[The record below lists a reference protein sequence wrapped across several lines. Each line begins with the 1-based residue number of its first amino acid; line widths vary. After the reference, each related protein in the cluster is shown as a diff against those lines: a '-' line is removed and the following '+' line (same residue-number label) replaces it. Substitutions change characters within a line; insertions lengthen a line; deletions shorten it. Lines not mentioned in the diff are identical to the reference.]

1 MKNRIAILIPL
12 ALAMF
17 LCANA
22 EAQKPQDAVS
32 QNEKIKALNQM
43 LQQASAARQAGD
55 FQKAVSI
62 MQEATQQDPS
72 QDVLWVSLGLS
83 HLGAKQYPEAIEAF
97 KKAVGLNRE
106 SHAYHNLLGTAY
118 LRRRQMDDA
127 VGEFKTAAEL
137 NDKNPSDPKHNP
149 NAAMYWYN
157 AGAAL
162 TIQGKSDEAIAA
174 FDKAIAADPKKA
186 EAYYQKG
193 INLIGK
199 AKVDKDG
206 KMTAPEGT
214 EEAFQKYLELSPNG
228 QFAEP
233 VKEMLAMIG
242 AKIETQYGTAKK
254 GKK

>member
-1 MKNRIAILIPL
+1 MNNRIAILIPL

-17 LCANA
+17 LCVNA
-22 EAQKPQDAVS
+22 AAQKPPDAVS

-97 KKAVGLNRE
+97 KKAVGLNQE
-106 SHAYHNLLGTAY
+106 SHEYHNLLGTAY

-137 NDKNPSDPKHNP
+137 NDKTSDPRA
-149 NAAMYWYN
+149 NA
-157 AGAAL
+157 
-162 TIQGKSDEAIAA
+162 S
-174 FDKAIAADPKKA
+174 
-186 EAYYQKG
+186 
-193 INLIGK
+193 
-199 AKVDKDG
+199 
-206 KMTAPEGT
+206 
-214 EEAFQKYLELSPNG
+214 
-228 QFAEP
+228 
-233 VKEMLAMIG
+233 
-242 AKIETQYGTAKK
+242 
-254 GKK
+254 